1 MTVRTADKACYC
13 CRYDGYE
20 DAYNDASSSMTE
32 EGSSSP
38 IESSKGQ
45 RVRHRD
51 VWKQQIKENSEKT
64 NTQIKHGFKVS
75 SQ

>member
-1 MTVRTADKACYC
+1 MADKACCC